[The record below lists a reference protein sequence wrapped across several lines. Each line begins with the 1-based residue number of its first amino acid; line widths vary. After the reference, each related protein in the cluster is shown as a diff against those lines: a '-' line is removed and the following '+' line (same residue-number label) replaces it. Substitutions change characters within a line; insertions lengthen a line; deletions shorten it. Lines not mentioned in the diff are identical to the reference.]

1 MAVVLMFLK
10 KDDSMNPRKIL
21 LSLVLLSGMAQ
32 ASLPDTYDCA
42 SHVYVPRSASE
53 DLVWIDALNLY
64 NRFKNP
70 KKYYFNSATIYQDS
84 KKSKELG
91 AALLLGTSN
100 TLSATQGGGA
110 GIVNSLELGLA
121 NQAPA
126 APFAGTL
133 TIHPKRKQ
141 FSYVANMYADLSDWW
156 CGLWGDLTWGISNA
170 HHKLNC
176 CQTGNVGTI
185 CPGVETISNALGSD
199 NLLYSKFYCDDCR
212 DGKRRTGFED
222 VQLRLG
228 LDYTWCGDN
237 HFSPYLIGTI
247 PAGRRPTSEYI
258 FEPLVG
264 SKHGSIGV
272 GFLGDYNLDW
282 CGCGDDA
289 SLVLLT
295 DFNYRYVLKSDECRT
310 FDLLP
315 NGPFSRYILVV
326 DQSAPGLPFPAA
338 NITTS
343 RVKVTPRSTIQWWI
357 GLNYEY
363 CDWDFEVGY
372 NLFWRQKERF
382 KGDCIPLPTTVGIY
396 NLNGCGIGA
405 VTASNATMTS
415 SGTAD
420 AVFVGIP
427 STAINI
433 DSGLAG
439 RVLSNKVYGAF
450 SWTGCACDCFEWMA
464 GFGGSYE
471 FVSKHDRCNALQNWA
486 IFGKWAVGF

>member
-1 MAVVLMFLK
+1 MNQK
-10 KDDSMNPRKIL
+10 KIFI
-21 LSLVLLSGMAQ
+21 SLALLSGMAN
-32 ASLPDTYDCA
+32 ASLPDTDLSCA
-42 SHVYVPRSASE
+42 SHVYVPRSAST

-70 KKYYFNSATIYQDS
+70 KKYYYNSATIYQQS

-91 AALLLGTSN
+91 AAFLLGTSN
-100 TLSATQGGGA
+100 ELHAVEGGGA

-121 NQAPA
+121 NPTT
-126 APFAGTL
+126 PFDGTL
-133 TIHPKRKQ
+133 SIRPERKQ
-141 FSYVANMYADLSDWW
+141 FTYIGNLYFDFGDYW
-156 CGLWGDLTWGISNA
+156 CGLWGDFTWGITNA
-170 HHKLNC
+170 HHRLNC
-176 CQTGNVGTI
+176 CQTGNEGTI
-185 CPGVETISNALGSD
+185 CPGVATISDALSQD
-199 NLLYSKFYCDDCR
+199 SLQFAKFYCDNCR

-247 PAGRRPTSEYI
+247 PAGRRATAEYV

-264 SKHGSIGV
+264 SKHGSFGA
-272 GFLGDYNLDW
+272 GFIADYNIDW
-282 CGCGDDA
+282 CGCSDDA

-295 DFNYRYVLKSDECRT
+295 DFNYRFVFKHDECRT
-310 FDLLP
+310 FDLIP

-326 DQSAPGLPFPAA
+326 DQANPGLPFQAA

-343 RVKVTPRSTIQWWI
+343 RVSVAPRSTIQWWL

-363 CDWDFEVGY
+363 CCWDFEIGY

-382 KGDCIPLPTTVGIY
+382 KGDCVPLPTTVGIY
-396 NLNGCGIGA
+396 NLNGCG
-405 VTASNATMTS
+405 VSSLTASNATMTD

-427 STAINI
+427 SSAINI

-439 RVLSNKVYGAF
+439 RVLSNKVYGAL

-464 GFGGSYE
+464 GFGASYE

-486 IFGKWAVGF
+486 VFGKWAVGF